1 MMERHGQLPLKLGQI
16 ENEGPD
22 GKQNLI
28 DTVPV
33 ESSPKNV
40 NTAAALA
47 ISKADSDNDEITVL
61 DVKANVKNLHPEII
75 EVTKDLATSVHLMDR
90 VVEEL
95 TRKV

>member
-1 MMERHGQLPLKLGQI
+1 M
-16 ENEGPD
+16 
-22 GKQNLI
+22 I